1 MNILFLTDNFPPE
14 SNAPAN
20 RTYEHA
26 LEWINKGANVTVI
39 TCVPN
44 FPKGKTFAGYKNK
57 IYQKEEMDGITV
69 IRVWSYMSLNSGV
82 LRRTLDYVSYA
93 VMAFFASLSVKTD
106 VIVATSPQFFTAIA
120 GYFSALFKRKPWIM
134 EVRDLW
140 PESIKAVD
148 AIKHERIINFLEKI
162 ELFLYRKADRIVVVT
177 DAFKENISRRGISK
191 AKIEVVK
198 NGVVLRNYPAL
209 PKSKTLLEKHGLEG
223 KFVIG
228 YLGTH
233 GLAHKLDFILDSA
246 KVIKDKDIHFVFV
259 GSGANKENLLRQKEE
274 LQLTNVSMLPSVSK
288 AETKKYIS
296 IFDAALVPLRKNET
310 FKTVIPSKIFENAA
324 MGKPIF
330 LGIEGECKQIIE
342 EHGAGI
348 CFEPENEK
356 DFLEK
361 LNILKNQ
368 PKEYQNFKRGALA
381 MARVFNRQEAAIK
394 LLKIILS
401 VAFKTSISPDMK
413 GELANLNNRKD
424 TK

>member
-26 LEWINKGANVTVI
+26 LEWINKGAAVTVI

-44 FPKGKTFAGYKNK
+44 FPKGKIYAGFKNK

-93 VMAFFASLSVKTD
+93 VMAFFASLFVKTD

-148 AIKHERIINFLEKI
+148 AIKHERVINFLEKI

-191 AKIEVVK
+191 AKIDVVK
-198 NGVVLRNYPAL
+198 NGVVLRNYPER
-209 PKSKTLLEKHGLEG
+209 PKSKALLSKHNLEG
-223 KFVIG
+223 KFIVG

-246 KVIKDKDIHFVFV
+246 KAVMNQEIHFVFV
-259 GSGANKENLLRQKEE
+259 GSGANKENLLRQKEA
-274 LQLTNVSMLPSVSK
+274 LQLTNVTMLPAVSK
-288 AETKKYIS
+288 AETKEYIS
-296 IFDAALVPLRKNET
+296 IFDVALVPLRKNET

-324 MGKPIF
+324 MGKPIL

-361 LNILKNQ
+361 LTLLKQQ
-368 PKEYQNFKRGALA
+368 PETYHNCKSGALT
-381 MARVFNRQEAAIK
+381 MARVFNRHEFALQMF
-394 LLKIILS
+394 KIIY
-401 VAFKTSISPDMK
+401 SIPFDRSIHPSSKPGYIGDLESK
-413 GELANLNNRKD
+413 K
-424 TK
+424 